1 METAKLN
8 ELDPEAGLRDV
19 LTRLAAY
26 RPSAWPSYCP
36 GTGRR
41 PRPVLRP
48 PDRLGHSS
56 SAYSIYDG
64 AA

>member
-26 RPSAWPSYCP
+26 RPNAWPNSCP

-48 PDRLGHSS
+48 PDRLGRSP
-56 SAYSIYDG
+56 SAYSIDDC